1 MGSIISID
9 GFKNFKCIG
18 SKCSHTCCSGWAINL
33 TKSDYKRLKNLGI
46 DIQHNASIFDKDNN
60 LTYARM
66 KVFADTKNCAFLDE
80 NNLCKIQKAHGH
92 EAIPYICRIYPRIY
106 KKLNKSFEIG
116 LSLSCPEVIKNYVFN
131 GEVKFIQTTGHL
143 NQVTSDF
150 CLTEDLEQL
159 YLRLQFIGLEIL
171 SLDSFLILER
181 LYMIKFVYSE
191 FYKNIKAVKNIDKAL
206 DISIA
211 NLYSN
216 LDNILKEVK
225 DLGIKNVLNLIN
237 GLLNYNISKD
247 FISKI
252 ENSIYKYLN
261 DNIDNY
267 YIALQQY
274 YKFEKDNSL
283 ILTNLFKIIFY
294 NYFNFDYNKFINF
307 IINYFN
313 IYMVSIGFSLISN
326 EFSLESLTDLI
337 VTLERA
343 ITHDTSKIKYLS
355 EYNLNS

>member
-1 MGSIISID
+1 
-9 GFKNFKCIG
+9 
-18 SKCSHTCCSGWAINL
+18 
-33 TKSDYKRLKNLGI
+33 
-46 DIQHNASIFDKDNN
+46 
-60 LTYARM
+60 
-66 KVFADTKNCAFLDE
+66 
-80 NNLCKIQKAHGH
+80 
-92 EAIPYICRIYPRIY
+92 
-106 KKLNKSFEIG
+106 
-116 LSLSCPEVIKNYVFN
+116 
-131 GEVKFIQTTGHL
+131 
-143 NQVTSDF
+143 
-150 CLTEDLEQL
+150 
-159 YLRLQFIGLEIL
+159 
-171 SLDSFLILER
+171 
-181 LYMIKFVYSE
+181 MIKFVYSE

-343 ITHDTSKIKYLS
+343 ITHDTSK
-355 EYNLNS
+355 N